1 MKRTDI
7 TEIFPDATTEQLD
20 KIMSL
25 NGADIN
31 GLKTQL
37 ATVTSNLNAAK
48 LQLAAAP
55 SGTADELEKT
65 KADLAKLQKQ
75 LDDMTAAEAVR
86 QIREK
91 VAGEQKVP
99 AALLTGETEEAC
111 AAQAKAILDFAKST
125 GYPAVQDGGEPVK
138 TGALKTRDQFA
149 DWAKEIL

>member
-37 ATVTSNLNAAK
+37 ATVTSNLNAAQA
-48 LQLAAAP
+48 QLAAQP
-55 SGTADELEKT
+55 ADISAELS
-65 KADLAKLQKQ
+65 KAHDVIAKLRKE
-75 LDDMTAAEAVR
+75 LDDMNAAEAIR

-111 AAQAKAILDFAKST
+111 ATQAKAILDFAASV
-125 GYPAVQDGGEPVK
+125 GYPSVTDGGEPNPNGGGNSAW
-138 TGALKTRDQFA
+138 TALASK
-149 DWAKEIL
+149 I